1 MLRDKAVIAQIG
13 CKDLNHNLLSS
24 IFNLS
29 PGLHEIYQEPS
40 DQESRSPDLVFVDA
54 DVPACMEKWKALHAE
69 KQTVIPVMI
78 TSGDKAI
85 GKNITLKRPLT
96 FKKLLYALKVATTSS
111 LSSDSGVIAG
121 DAMRILVVDDSL
133 PVRKFLEHK
142 LPELTA
148 EAITIDF
155 AASGEEGARK
165 IKQANPQ
172 YDLVFLDVV
181 MPGADGYKVCKW
193 IKANHPT
200 YVVMLTS
207 KKSPFD
213 KVRGAM
219 SGCNDYLTKPPEEA
233 KLKQVLSKA
242 FNEMDDSRKE
252 NIANASK
259 SGA

>member
-1 MLRDKAVIAQIG
+1 MLRDKAIISQIG
-13 CKDLNHNLLSS
+13 CKDLSNNLLVS

-29 PGLHEIYQEPS
+29 PGLRDVYQEP
-40 DQESRSPDLVFVDA
+40 DPDETRAPDLVFVDA
-54 DVPACMEKWKALHAE
+54 DVPECRKQFEEMKA
-69 KQTVIPVMI
+69 KIPTLTGVMI
-78 TSGDKAI
+78 TSGDKAV
-85 GKNITLKRPLT
+85 GKFVTLKRPLT
-96 FKKLLYALKVATTSS
+96 FKKLLYALKVTTASS
-111 LSSDSGVIAG
+111 ISSDAGVIKG

-142 LPELTA
+142 LPELTS
-148 EAITIDF
+148 EQITIDF

-165 IKQANPQ
+165 VKQASPE

-219 SGCNDYLTKPPEEA
+219 SGCNDYLTKPPEED
-233 KLKQVLSKA
+233 KLKKVLQKA
-242 FNEMDDSRKE
+242 FNEIDDSRKQ
-252 NIANASK
+252 NMTSAR
-259 SGA
+259 